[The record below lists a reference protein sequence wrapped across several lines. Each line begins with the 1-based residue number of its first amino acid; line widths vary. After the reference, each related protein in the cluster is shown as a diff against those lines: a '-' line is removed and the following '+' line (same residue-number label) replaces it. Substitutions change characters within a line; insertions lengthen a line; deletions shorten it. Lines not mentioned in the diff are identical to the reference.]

1 MPNRPLR
8 TRRPASLAL
17 RVTALVGVATT
28 LVFLAFSWLIV
39 RALEHHFAE
48 QDAGELRAVAD
59 AVIKPL
65 REASNSADAALLHRL
80 AVAVTG
86 HHGVFYY
93 VADATGH
100 TVYARQGPNLAS
112 LAANRRPVGNIDA
125 RELATWQEHG
135 TFYRGAVLRVD
146 GVDSGPYTVAVA
158 MDINLHLSFLKDF
171 QRMLWW
177 ATCIVLCIELLV
189 AWLAVQWGHLPI
201 RKVNARIRAI
211 RSSRLDVRLNPREVP
226 LELEELV
233 ASFNDML
240 ARIEDGFAQ
249 LSNFSADIAH
259 ELRTPVTNLTTQTEV
274 ALGQSRSADE
284 YREVL
289 YSNLEEFERM
299 SRMIGDMLFLAQTE
313 NDPDNL
319 HRADVDL
326 EETVKGL
333 FDYFEA
339 LAEDRNVALR
349 LHGRAGS
356 IRADREMLRRAL
368 SNLLSNAIR
377 HTPHGATVTVR
388 LTQDDAGTTVSVENP
403 GRKIPEE
410 DLPRLFDRFYRIDPS
425 RQRKGEGAGL
435 GLAIVKSIVEAHG
448 GEVHAASD
456 NVLTRFWVLLP
467 RRKRGLPD
475 GHWT

>member
-1 MPNRPLR
+1 MSTRALR
-8 TRRPASLAL
+8 IRRPASLAL
-17 RVTALVGVATT
+17 RVTALVGMATT

-39 RALEHHFAE
+39 RSLEHHFAE

-65 REASNSADAALLHRL
+65 RDAGTIADDALLRRRL
-80 AVAVTG
+80 ASAVAG

-93 VADATGH
+93 VADAAGT
-100 TVYARQGPNLAS
+100 TVYAGEGPELSS
-112 LAANRRPVGNIDA
+112 LAASRRPAEAINV
-125 RELATWQEHG
+125 RELAGWQERG
-135 TFYRGAVLRVD
+135 KSYRGAVLRVD
-146 GVDSGPYTVAVA
+146 GGAAGQGAGPYTVAVA
-158 MDINLHLSFLKDF
+158 MDIDFHLSFLEDF
-171 QRMLWW
+171 KRMLWL
-177 ATCIVLCIELLV
+177 ATCVVLCIALLV
-189 AWLAVQWGHLPI
+189 AWLAVQWGHRPI

-211 RSSRLDVRLNPREVP
+211 RSSQLNVRLNPREVP

-240 ARIEDGFAQ
+240 ARIEDGFVQ
-249 LSNFSADIAH
+249 LANFSADIAH

-289 YSNLEEFERM
+289 YSNLEEFARM

-313 NDPDNL
+313 NDPHNL
-319 HRADVDL
+319 HRVEMDL
-326 EETVKGL
+326 GNTIKGL

-339 LAEDRNVALR
+339 FAEDRDMTLQ
-349 LHGRAGS
+349 LQGRIEP

-377 HTPHGATVTVR
+377 HAPRGAAVTVR
-388 LTQDDAGTTVSVENP
+388 LGQDQGSAMVSVENP
-403 GRKIPEE
+403 GSKIAEE
-410 DLPRLFDRFYRIDPS
+410 DQPRLFDRFYRVDPS

-435 GLAIVKSIVEAHG
+435 GLAIVKSIIEAHG
-448 GEVHAASD
+448 GEVRVTSD
-456 NVLTRFWVLLP
+456 DAMTRFCVVLP
-467 RRKRGLPD
+467 RD
-475 GHWT
+475 